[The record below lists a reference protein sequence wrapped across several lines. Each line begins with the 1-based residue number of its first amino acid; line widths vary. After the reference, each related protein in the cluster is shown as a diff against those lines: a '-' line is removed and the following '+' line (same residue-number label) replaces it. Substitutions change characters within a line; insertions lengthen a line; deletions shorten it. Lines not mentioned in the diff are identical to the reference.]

1 MKKILVGLLGIFMV
15 LGGALFAAC
24 GQNKVD
30 INLSETYKEIV
41 VLDSDNVE
49 PVTIT
54 AEVVGISDGRVTA
67 TSSQSSIVMASAQ
80 YDSSTNTNI
89 ITLVPGE
96 SEGTATVT
104 VTSFDQSVSKNITVL
119 VHGEVTGMRQGS
131 ILSPEGKR
139 YDYAIRGG
147 AVTLNGANLIE
158 FEKTLDTNRTAVTWD
173 DGDGVGYHHKQDC
186 CNLG

>member
-1 MKKILVGLLGIFMV
+1 MKKILVGILGIFMV

-24 GQNKVD
+24 GPNRVD
-30 INLSETYKEIV
+30 INLDETYKEIV

-49 PVTIT
+49 PATIT

-67 TSSQSSIVMASAQ
+67 TSSQNSIVTASAQ
-80 YDSSTNTNI
+80 YDSSSNSNI

-104 VTSFDQSVSKNITVL
+104 VTSFDQSVSKNITVF
-119 VHGEVTGMRQGS
+119 VHGEVTGMSQGD
-131 ILSPEGKR
+131 ILSTDGKR

-147 AVTLNGANLIE
+147 SVTLNGANLIA
-158 FEKTLDTNRTAVTWD
+158 FEKTLNTNRTAVTWSVT
-173 DGDGVGYHHKQDC
+173 DGAVGYHIDTR
-186 CNLG
+186 